1 MARSRMIDRLWS
13 NAACHVDVPTCA
25 SVTVKYELPSR

>member
-1 MARSRMIDRLWS
+1 MIDKLWS
-13 NAACHVDVPTCA
+13 NAACHVAVPTWA